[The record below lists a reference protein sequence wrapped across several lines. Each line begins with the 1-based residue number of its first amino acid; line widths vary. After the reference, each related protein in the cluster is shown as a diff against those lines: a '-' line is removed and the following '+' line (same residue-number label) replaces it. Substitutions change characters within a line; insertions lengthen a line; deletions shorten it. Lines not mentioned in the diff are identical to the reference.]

1 MRYQFTAKGN
11 PEGGE
16 ADDSLLD
23 VLQLSLPAGGCSFG
37 CRCPVCSCK

>member
-16 ADDSLLD
+16 ADEFI
-23 VLQLSLPAGGCSFG
+23 VGCFAAEFA
-37 CRCPVCSCK
+37 CRKMFIWV